1 MIKYITG
8 LLLISIL
15 NSSFSQTVYQDY
27 ADGRIYLKLDKTALK
42 SVLKHNPDDL
52 PLTLFTN
59 FDRAILKY
67 DIVKISR
74 PFHQAGD
81 DDKLPLIFKI
91 EFSDIQNVDGLIE
104 DLKDLPH
111 VVYAEKVPL
120 AHTHVNPNDPQ
131 FSAMSHLQQ
140 INAPAAWNIFNGNSN
155 ITVAVVDNAIM
166 WTHAD
171 LIGNT
176 YTNTAEASGITGI
189 DDDGNGYIDDING
202 WDAADGDNDPL
213 PPFNGVFHGTH
224 CAGIAGA
231 STDNGIGVASI
242 GWNIRI
248 IPVKGEPSSSGSTT
262 NVTNGYEGILY
273 AVRAGARVISCSWGG
288 ANPSITEQF
297 VIDYAWNRGCIIIAS
312 AGNNNNS
319 APNYPGAYNNV
330 YCVAAVDATDGK
342 SGISSFG
349 PWVDISAPGDNILS
363 TMPYTGTPAYQPQ
376 TGTSMATPMVAGL
389 AGLMLSKS
397 PHMTRANVLNCISS
411 TAANIYT
418 VSANAVYT
426 GSLGAGRIDAF
437 AAMSCAATFSAM
449 PPVANFYAFPLNTCP
464 NTAVSF
470 YDSSLYVPTGWSWV
484 FQGGTPGTS
493 TLANPTV
500 SWSTPGTYSVMLTA
514 TNANGNSVKSKLS
527 YITVAGP
534 SLLPFAEGFEG
545 SQFLPAT
552 WTPNN
557 IWNDNLYWTR
567 VTGVGGFGTSTAC
580 AMFDNFN
587 MNVPGERD
595 EMRTPKYD
603 FSNVAAAR
611 LRFDVAYA
619 RYNASFSDTLEVKV
633 STNCGAT
640 WTSIYIKGGSQLA
653 TAPDAGS
660 FYTPASSQW
669 RRDTINI
676 SAITAGQGNVMFS
689 FLNRGHY
696 GQPIYL
702 DNINLVFP
710 APSLSVVSAASVCAG
725 SNLFFNNQ
733 STGAYSYT
741 WNFQGGSIATS
752 TLISPTVTYM
762 SPGTYT
768 ALLTALNGPA
778 TATLAKTITV
788 VANPTIGITPTA
800 TGPVCAGSTVTLTAN
815 GANTYTWNVG
825 AQGSTIAVQPSVT
838 TTYSLSATGN
848 GCAGSQ
854 SITISVAGTS
864 LALTIQAGPS
874 GTLCLGQTA
883 TITANGATN
892 YVWSTG
898 ATGNNIVVTPLV
910 NSVYSYTGTTGV
922 CSGNRTISITVAALP
937 ISVINAASSECAV
950 CTGSINAT
958 TSGGTG
964 PYTYSVSNTTCSA
977 LPCSALCQGSYTMQ
991 TSDASGCK
999 SENTFTIACVTGIEG
1014 SVEFEK
1020 SISLF
1025 PNPATDAVTI
1035 HCKGKFSFE
1044 VYNPLGQLVHRES
1057 KVAGGTTFRVNELAR
1072 GIYLVKV
1079 DSENGILI
1087 RKLLLD

>member
-1 MIKYITG
+1 MIKYFTC
-8 LLLISIL
+8 LLFICIL
-15 NSSFSQTVYQDY
+15 NFSYSQTVYQDY
-27 ADGRIYLKLDKTALK
+27 VDGRIYLKLDKTVLK
-42 SVLKHNPDDL
+42 SVLNYNPSNL
-52 PLTLFTN
+52 PLTLFPN
-59 FDRAILKY
+59 FDPAILKFG
-67 DIVKISR
+67 IVKISR
-74 PFHQAGD
+74 PFHQASD
-81 DDKLPLIFKI
+81 DNKLPSVFKI
-91 EFSDIQNVDGLIE
+91 EFTDIKKVDELIE
-104 DLKDLPH
+104 YLMDLPQ
-111 VVYAEKVPL
+111 VEFAEKVPL
-120 AHTHVNPNDPQ
+120 MRTHINPNDPQ

-140 INAPAAWNIFNGNSN
+140 INAPAAWNIFNGNSS

-176 YTNTAEASGITGI
+176 YTNTVEASGITGI

-202 WDAADGDNDPL
+202 WDAADGDNNPL
-213 PPFNGVFHGTH
+213 PPSNGVFHGTH

-242 GWNIRI
+242 GWNIKI
-248 IPVKGEPSSSGSTT
+248 IPVKGEPSSSGSTI

-273 AVRAGARVISCSWGG
+273 AVRSGARVISCSWGG
-288 ANPSITEQF
+288 ANPSMTEQF

-342 SGISSFG
+342 SGVSSFG
-349 PWVDISAPGDNILS
+349 SWVDISAPGDNILS
-363 TMPYTGTPAYQPQ
+363 TMPYTGTPAYQQ
-376 TGTSMATPMVAGL
+376 QSGTSMATPMVAGL

-397 PHMTRANVLNCISS
+397 PNMTRANVLNCISS

-426 GSLGAGRIDAF
+426 GSLGAGRIDAS
-437 AAMSCAATFSAM
+437 AAMNCAATFSAM
-449 PPVANFYAFPLNTCP
+449 PPLANFFAFPLNTCP
-464 NTAVSF
+464 NTAINF
-470 YDSSLYVPTGWSWV
+470 YDSSLYVPTSWNWV

-500 SWSTPGTYSVMLTA
+500 SWTAPGTYSVMLTS
-514 TNANGNSVKSKLS
+514 TNANGTSVKSKLS

-534 SLLPFAEGFEG
+534 SLLPLIEGFQG
-545 SQFLPAT
+545 SQFLPAN

-567 VTGVGGFGTSTAC
+567 ATGVGGFGTSTAC

-595 EMRTPKYD
+595 EMRTPKYN
-603 FSNVAAAR
+603 FSNVASAR

-619 RYNASFSDTLEVKV
+619 RYNATFSDTLEVKV

-640 WTSIYIKGGSQLA
+640 WTSIYIKGGSLLA

-669 RRDTINI
+669 RRDTIDI
-676 SAITAGQGNVMFS
+676 STITAGQGNVMFS

-696 GQPIYL
+696 GQPIYV

-710 APSLSVVSAASVCAG
+710 APSLTVASSTSVCAG
-725 SNLFFNNQ
+725 SSLFFNNL
-733 STGAYSYT
+733 STGAYSYS

-752 TLISPTVTYM
+752 TITSPTVTYTT
-762 SPGTYT
+762 PGIYT
-768 ALLTALNGPA
+768 ALLSALNGPG

-788 VANPTIGITPTA
+788 VANPTITITPSA
-800 TGPVCAGSTVTLTAN
+800 NGPVCACTTDTLTAT
-815 GANTYTWNVG
+815 GANTYTWNAG
-825 AQGSTIAVQPSVT
+825 AQGSTIAVQPAQT
-838 TTYSLSATGN
+838 TSYSLTGTDN
-848 GCAGSQ
+848 GCPSSQ
-854 SITISVAGTS
+854 STTITVAGAS
-864 LALTIQAGPS
+864 LALSIQAGPS
-874 GTLCLGQTA
+874 NTLCIGKTA

-892 YVWSTG
+892 YTWSTG
-898 ATGNNIVVTPLV
+898 ATGNTIVVTPLV
-910 NSVYSYTGTTGV
+910 NSVYSYTGTAGV
-922 CSGNRTISITVAALP
+922 CSGNRSLSITVASLP
-937 ISVINAASSECAV
+937 TSAINASNSDCAV
-950 CTGSINAT
+950 CTGSMNVVT
-958 TSGGTG
+958 NGGTG
-964 PYTYSVSNTTCSA
+964 PYTYSVSNTTCTGVT
-977 LPCSALCQGSYTMQ
+977 CSSLCQGNYTIQ
-991 TSDASGCK
+991 TNDVLGCK
-999 SENTFTIACVTGIEG
+999 SENTFTIDCVTGIEE
-1014 SVEFEK
+1014 SVDFER

-1025 PNPATDAVTI
+1025 PNPATEEVKVTRM
-1035 HCKGKFSFE
+1035 GTFGFE
-1044 VYNPLGQLVHRES
+1044 VYNQLGQLVHRES
-1057 KVAGGTTFRVNELAR
+1057 KIAERSNLSVNELAR

-1079 DSENGILI
+1079 HSENGIFI